1 MEQVKLLN
9 SLKKEEKNYKIL
21 VNCPYCSGK
30 IVKRGVRKKKFEEVQ
45 IYYCK
50 NCDKRFTS
58 QITKNK
64 TYPLRII
71 LDTLTFYNKLYSFEE
86 ISNLIKNKYGMG
98 LSPRI
103 ISRWIEEYKN
113 YLPFLRMREF
123 VIKNYKRKE
132 LIEESKMIHQQI
144 YNFKF
149 HRAKADLIL
158 GEEFRHFKFKPLRD
172 FLELVSSECPHQ
184 IFREKQERA
193 SEKKEKF
200 NLNEVKIIP
209 KKSSASQFANFVIQA
224 VSNNKERH
232 EVLEEF
238 MLYNDSVT
246 IAVEVPVLMDVEDI
260 NHYKFELGFDIPF
273 SLKDDQYLTGHI
285 DLIQIR
291 NGSIYIMDF
300 KPSAKKEKP
309 IVQLTLYALALSR
322 LTGIRLYHFKCA
334 WFDSKD
340 YFEFFPL
347 HVVYKKKKGR
357 INKNQIGIDSKKKEV
372 IKNED

>member
-1 MEQVKLLN
+1 MKQSQLIKEGDA
-9 SLKKEEKNYKIL
+9 EEKLISYKNL
-21 VNCPYCSGK
+21 DKCPYCSGK

-50 NCDKRFTS
+50 KCDKRFTS

-71 LDTLTFYNKLYSFEE
+71 LDSLTYHNKLYSFEE
-86 ISNLIKNKYGMG
+86 ISNLIEYKYGIKI
-98 LSPRI
+98 SSQT
-103 ISRWIEEYKN
+103 ISRWLLEYKK

-123 VIKNYKRKE
+123 IIKNYSRKD
-132 LIEESKMIHQQI
+132 LVEESKLIHQQV
-144 YNFKF
+144 YDFKF
-149 HRAKADLIL
+149 HRAKTDLIL
-158 GEEFRHFKFKPLRD
+158 NEEFRHSKFKPLKD
-172 FLELVSSECPHQ
+172 FLELVSTECPHQ

-193 SEKKEKF
+193 SEKKNDF
-200 NLNEVKIIP
+200 DLNQVKIIP
-209 KKSSASQFANFVIQA
+209 KKSSASNFANFVVQA
-224 VSNNKERH
+224 VNNNKERH

-238 MLYNDSVT
+238 MIFNDSVT
-246 IAVEVPVLMDVEDI
+246 IAIEVPVLLDFDDL
-260 NHYKFELGFDIPF
+260 NHYKFELNFDIPF
-273 SLKDDQYLTGHI
+273 SLKEEEYLTGHI

-309 IVQLTLYALALSR
+309 IAQLTLYALALSR

-334 WFDSKD
+334 WFDSEN

-347 HVVYKKKKGR
+347 HVVYK
-357 INKNQIGIDSKKKEV
+357 INKKRLPKSQKRLEL
-372 IKNED
+372 KNEN

>member
-1 MEQVKLLN
+1 MKQIELIEKP
-9 SLKKEEKNYKIL
+9 EEKLRSFENIAK
-21 VNCPYCSGK
+21 CPYCSGK

-71 LDTLTFYNKLYSFEE
+71 LDTLTFYNKLYSYEE
-86 ISNLIKNKYGMG
+86 IGNLIENKYGIT
-98 LSPRI
+98 LSSRI
-103 ISRWIEEYKN
+103 ISRWIEEHKT

-132 LIEESKMIHQQI
+132 LIEESKLIHQQI

-149 HRAKADLIL
+149 HRAKLDLIL
-158 GEEFRHFKFKPLRD
+158 GEEFRHFKFKPLKE
-172 FLELVSSECPHQ
+172 FLELVLSECPHQ

-193 SEKKEKF
+193 SEKKEEF
-200 NLNEVKIIP
+200 NLNEVKIVS
-209 KKSSASQFANFVIQA
+209 KKSSASKFANFVIQA

-238 MLYNDSVT
+238 MFYNDSVT
-246 IAVEVPVLMDVEDI
+246 VAVEVPVLLDADDI
-260 NHYKFELGFDIPF
+260 SHYKFELGFQIPF
-273 SLKDDQYLTGHI
+273 SINDGKYITGHI

-291 NGSIYIMDF
+291 NGSIYIMDY

-309 IVQLTLYALALSR
+309 IEQLTIYALALSR
-322 LTGIRLYHFKCA
+322 LTGIRLYHFKCV

-347 HVVYKKKKGR
+347 HVVYKKKKDK
-357 INKNQIGIDSKKKEV
+357 INKNQMRLSLREKEV

>member
-1 MEQVKLLN
+1 MSQELLIE
-9 SLKKEEKNYKIL
+9 KELEEDFKNYKSL
-21 VNCPYCSGK
+21 KSCPYCSGK
-30 IVKRGVRKKKFEEVQ
+30 ISKRGIRKKKFEEIQ

-50 NCDKRFTS
+50 KCDKRFTS

-71 LDTLTFYNKLYSFEE
+71 LDSLSLYNRLNSFEE
-86 ISNLIKNKYGMG
+86 ISVIILERYGIKVT
-98 LSPRI
+98 PQI
-103 ISRWIEEYKN
+103 ISRWIKEHKD

-123 VIKNYKRKE
+123 VLKKYSKKD
-132 LIEESKMIHQQI
+132 LIEESKLIHQQI
-144 YNFKF
+144 YDFKF
-149 HRAKADLIL
+149 HRAKLDLIL
-158 GEEFRHFKFKPLRD
+158 NEEFKHFKFKPLRD

-200 NLNEVKIIP
+200 DLTQVKIIP
-209 KKSSASQFANFVIQA
+209 KKSLASKFANFVVQA
-224 VSNNKERH
+224 VNNNKLRH
-232 EVLEEF
+232 EILEEF
-238 MLYNDSVT
+238 MFFNDSVT
-246 IAVEVPVLMDVEDI
+246 VAVEIPILLDSEDV

-273 SLKDDQYLTGHI
+273 SIEDGKYLTGHI

-309 IVQLTLYALALSR
+309 IEQLTLYALALSR
-322 LTGIRLYHFKCA
+322 LTGIRLYHFKCV

-347 HVVYKKKKGR
+347 HVVYKINKKTKF
-357 INKNQIGIDSKKKEV
+357 NKNQSKLKLNIEEKK
-372 IKNED
+372 